1 MSKGEPRSERI
12 VRQATYSHQTEGL
25 VRDMILN
32 GSLAPGER
40 INEVALATELG
51 ISRGPLREA
60 LQRLAGSG
68 LVNVIGR
75 RGAFIREFDRDELV
89 DLYELR
95 TAMEAH
101 AARLA
106 CHRTEAVDL
115 DDLQE
120 LLDQTRIRIANTK
133 SRAYPGDLDFHS
145 RLVGLARNPAV
156 TRTWVETQQKIT
168 LARVR
173 SAQQPIRAR
182 AALVEHTNL
191 VQAIRAR
198 DEERAARLVMEHL
211 EHSMQSALRALNLA
225 ADETSKEQQ

>member
-1 MSKGEPRSERI
+1 M
-12 VRQATYSHQTEGL
+12 TYSHQTEAL
-25 VRDMILN
+25 VRDMILD

-68 LVNVIGR
+68 LVTVISH
-75 RGAFIREFDRDELV
+75 RGSFIREFDRDELV
-89 DLYELR
+89 ELYGLR
-95 TAMEAH
+95 IALESY

-106 CHRTEAVDL
+106 CRRTETADL

-120 LLDQTRIRIANTK
+120 LLDQTRTRIASTK
-133 SRAYPGDLDFHS
+133 SRAYPSDLDFHS

-182 AALVEHTNL
+182 AALVEHTDL
-191 VQAIRAR
+191 VHAIQTR
-198 DEERAARLVMEHL
+198 DEELAARLTMVHL
-211 EHSMQSALRALNLA
+211 EHSMQSALRALNLDTHGA
-225 ADETSKEQQ
+225 SKEQQ